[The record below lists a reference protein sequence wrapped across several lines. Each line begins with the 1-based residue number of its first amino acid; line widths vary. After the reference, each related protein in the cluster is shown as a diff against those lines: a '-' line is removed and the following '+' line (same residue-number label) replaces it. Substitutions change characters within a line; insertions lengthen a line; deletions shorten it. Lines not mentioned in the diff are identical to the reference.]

1 MRVWYKQINN
11 VNNVFCKFKEIKCI
25 MRVNISS
32 VGRTIIIRLEN
43 CH

>member
-11 VNNVFCKFKEIKCI
+11 VKNVFYKFKEIKRI
-25 MRVNISS
+25 MRVNICS